1 MKEISI
7 DTPKGKIR
15 AAKGLDPN
23 YPSIDVFI
31 DNELAAVIEFHSGKD
46 NIVIHTFMKYKEEPV
61 SSHIFDD
68 PESYDYDE

>member
-1 MKEISI
+1 MIPQRKNKSGE
-7 DTPKGKIR
+7 
-15 AAKGLDPN
+15 GLDPN

-31 DNELAAVIEFHSGKD
+31 DNELVAVIEFHSGKD